1 MGIVR
6 FNFLAAR
13 LRGFWGPYG
22 SYAKAPM
29 QQPSPKV
36 HVATWYILGPLSRY
50 MGVSQN

>member
-13 LRGFWGPYG
+13 LRV
-22 SYAKAPM
+22 

-50 MGVSQN
+50 MGVSQNYGYLFWGSQ